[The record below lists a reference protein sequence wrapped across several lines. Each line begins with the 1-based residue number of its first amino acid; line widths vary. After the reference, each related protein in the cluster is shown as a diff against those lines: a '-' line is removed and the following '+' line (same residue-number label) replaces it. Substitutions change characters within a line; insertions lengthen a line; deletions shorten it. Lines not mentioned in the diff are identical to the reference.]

1 MWEDDLRSTCAGDVE
16 TADRV
21 IECVPQLLQSDAY
34 LLRVDVNERAIAHRL
49 AIYVQNAFPDWHV
62 DCEYNRD
69 GHDPKEIDFG
79 SGDDGEQGSR
89 VYPDVIVHRR
99 GTAENFV
106 VFELK
111 KSSNPEPD
119 ERDFLKLHGYCRQLG
134 YRHGVFIRFAV
145 LTDESAVE
153 RAEFVHA

>member
-21 IECVPQLLQSDAY
+21 IECVRQLLQSDAY

-89 VYPDVIVHRR
+89 V
-99 GTAENFV
+99 
-106 VFELK
+106 
-111 KSSNPEPD
+111 
-119 ERDFLKLHGYCRQLG
+119 
-134 YRHGVFIRFAV
+134 
-145 LTDESAVE
+145 
-153 RAEFVHA
+153 